1 MTEIAVIALS
11 VAVLATL
18 AAVALLIGLCR
29 AAADTRDIEPD
40 NGEYES
46 YD

>member
-1 MTEIAVIALS
+1 MTLTTVIALT

-18 AAVALLIGLCR
+18 AGVALLIGLCR
-29 AAADTRDIEPD
+29 AAADLREVEPD

-46 YD
+46 HD